1 MRSTARSAR
10 IIAIALGCFATSVV
24 NGDQETVL
32 QNANQAF
39 HDGRFQEAIDN
50 YTTLLESGRSN
61 AALFYDLGNAWF
73 RLGNLGKAILNYER
87 ALALDP
93 RHPEAQANLRL
104 ARDEARSLEL
114 EKGRIE
120 RYVSFGSS
128 NQYTIA
134 ASIAF
139 WLTLL
144 AGVRFYFLRR
154 RSAKMICLMIL
165 LFALFAGASF
175 ATYVME
181 TGVNGSA
188 LAIVTRKNVDA
199 RLATADSAKAV
210 LALPPGSQVKVLK
223 ERGDWVYA
231 ALPNGLRG
239 WVPAASTERV
249 RQ

>member
-93 RHPEAQANLRL
+93 RVGLFLPCRVTVVE
-104 ARDEARSLEL
+104 RD
-114 EKGRIE
+114 G
-120 RYVSFGSS
+120 
-128 NQYTIA
+128 
-134 ASIAF
+134 
-139 WLTLL
+139 
-144 AGVRFYFLRR
+144 
-154 RSAKMICLMIL
+154 
-165 LFALFAGASF
+165 
-175 ATYVME
+175 
-181 TGVNGSA
+181 
-188 LAIVTRKNVDA
+188 
-199 RLATADSAKAV
+199 
-210 LALPPGSQVKVLK
+210 KVLVMSINPK
-223 ERGDWVYA
+223 RLSHLFNNAELDRACEEMFQVYSDILEEA
-231 ALPNGLRG
+231 TL
-239 WVPAASTERV
+239 
-249 RQ
+249 